1 MEQLLI
7 ISNANK
13 QLFLLYLYQFDYSWC
28 HWIYCSCTPAIYCF
42 EFLYMP
48 VRPILEIQWE
58 NILQLQL
65 SCKWSRN
72 CCSCKLHM
80 LSVGI
85 LTYTATLAI
94 HTSPGTSSGSMHI
107 ADLCFALHQLTLA
120 VAVFIFHGKHM
131 LSCASG
137 RGVHVTNNVVLTK
150 WRIALSI
157 TLECLRTTEECIEC
171 YDHDK

>member
-1 MEQLLI
+1 MQIYNCFCCIFISLI
-7 ISNANK
+7 IVGATE
-13 QLFLLYLYQFDYSWC
+13 FIAAVHLLYTVLSFYTCQSGQFLK
-28 HWIYCSCTPAIYCF
+28 F
-42 EFLYMP
+42 N
-48 VRPILEIQWE
+48 E

-85 LTYTATLAI
+85 LTYTAALAI

-137 RGVHVTNNVVLTK
+137 RGVHVKNNVVLTK